1 MTEGV
6 ITGRVQTHLG
16 RNEMIH
22 VWALL
27 AIVILCISSWG
38 LIKWGA
44 DDEYGIARHMFGVI
58 GGGFGLFAAAACSVV
73 YFGMIYNWFAAEQKA
88 KILSREYGVEYTQA
102 EMFFASDVIN
112 TVRELDRR
120 RIEINGDFRRER
132 DPQRDLPKPDN
143 R

>member
-1 MTEGV
+1 
-6 ITGRVQTHLG
+6 
-16 RNEMIH
+16 MIH
-22 VWALL
+22 LWALL
-27 AIVILCISSWG
+27 ALFILFAASLTLVIWG
-38 LIKWGA
+38 DRGNSIRRNL
-44 DDEYGIARHMFGVI
+44 FGVTT
-58 GGGFGLFAAAACSVV
+58 GGLGLFATAGCALF
-73 YFGMIYNWFAAEQKA
+73 YFGMIYSWFGAQHKA
-88 KILSREYGVEYTQA
+88 DILAREYGVEYSQA